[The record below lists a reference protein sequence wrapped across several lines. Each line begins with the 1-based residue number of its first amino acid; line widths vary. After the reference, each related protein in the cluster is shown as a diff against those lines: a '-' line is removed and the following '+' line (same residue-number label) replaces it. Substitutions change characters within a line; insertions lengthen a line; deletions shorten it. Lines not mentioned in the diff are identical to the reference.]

1 MASPPGR
8 DAPRTR
14 PRTAGGRSR
23 SPRCKARDFKLDGFK
38 WLKDDSLDDA
48 DDLPEPEEL
57 VTDAVAELA
66 AAIEELNLVMALL
79 EDGSPAEPAAVAA
92 GA

>member
-1 MASPPGR
+1 MVKGR
-8 DAPRTR
+8 DYR
-14 PRTAGGRSR
+14 
-23 SPRCKARDFKLDGFK
+23 LDGFK

-48 DDLPEPEEL
+48 DGLPEPEEL

-79 EDGSPAEPAAVAA
+79 ENGAAAVPAEARA
-92 GA
+92 